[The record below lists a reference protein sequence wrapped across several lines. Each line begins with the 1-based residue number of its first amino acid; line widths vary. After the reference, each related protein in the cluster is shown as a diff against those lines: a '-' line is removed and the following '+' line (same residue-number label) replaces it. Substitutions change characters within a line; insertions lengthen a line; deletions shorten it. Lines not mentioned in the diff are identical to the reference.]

1 MKRNNILLTLS
12 FIIFAGMMIVAGCA
26 APAHISEKSGAQLWG
41 EACGR
46 CHNTASPST
55 FSDVDWDIAVK
66 HMQFRAQIS
75 EEETKKIVEFLKSA
89 N

>member
-1 MKRNNILLTLS
+1 MKRFKILFVVAS
-12 FIIFAGMMIVAGCA
+12 VFFASMMIVSSCV
-26 APAHISEKSGAQLWG
+26 APAKISGKSGAQLWG
-41 EACGR
+41 ETCGR

-66 HMQFRAQIS
+66 HMQFRAQIT
-75 EEETKKIVEFLKSA
+75 EAEAQKIVEFLKSA

>member
-1 MKRNNILLTLS
+1 MKRNHILFTLA
-12 FIIFAGMMIVAGCA
+12 FILFAGMMIVAGCA
-26 APAHISEKSGAQLWG
+26 APAHIAEKSGVQLWA

-75 EEETKKIVEFLKSA
+75 EQEANKIAEFLKSA

>member
-1 MKRNNILLTLS
+1 MLTIA
-12 FIIFAGMMIVAGCA
+12 FMIFMAMMIIGGCA
-26 APAHISEKSGAQLWG
+26 TPAHISAKSGAQLWG

-66 HMQFRAQIS
+66 HMQFRAQIT
-75 EEETKKIVEFLKSA
+75 EDEANKIVEFLKSA

>member
-1 MKRNNILLTLS
+1 MKRNNLLLTVAFL
-12 FIIFAGMMIVAGCA
+12 IFVTMMVIGGCA
-26 APAHISEKSGAQLWG
+26 APAHISGKGGAQLWG
-41 EACGR
+41 ESCGR

-66 HMQFRAQIS
+66 HMQFRAQIT
-75 EEETKKIVEFLKSA
+75 EEEANKIVEFLKSA

>member
-1 MKRNNILLTLS
+1 MKRNKILFIAS
-12 FIIFAGMMIVAGCA
+12 FIILAGMMIVAGCA